1 MNNLSKSIFSKPD
14 EMEAK
19 ISYQAMRITWI
30 TINSLFVVGMIW
42 FFLNGGNN
50 PISLTMLL
58 AAEVIY
64 FTAKAY
70 INLRLTRSGKD
81 NE

>member
-1 MNNLSKSIFSKPD
+1 MSNLTKSIFSNPD

-19 ISYQAMRITWI
+19 VSYQAMRITWI

-42 FFLNGGNN
+42 FFLNEGNN

-58 AAEVIY
+58 AAELIY
-64 FTAKAY
+64 FTVKAFL
-70 INLRLTRSGKD
+70 NWRLTRGGKD

>member
-1 MNNLSKSIFSKPD
+1 MNNLTNGIFSKPD

-30 TINSLFVVGMIW
+30 TINSLFVVGMTLY
-42 FFLNGGNN
+42 FLNGGNN

-58 AAEVIY
+58 AAEIIY
-64 FTAKAY
+64 FTVKAF
-70 INLRLTRSGKD
+70 LSWRLTRGGED

>member
-1 MNNLSKSIFSKPD
+1 MRNLTKSIFSNPD
-14 EMEAK
+14 EKEAK
-19 ISYQAMRITWI
+19 VSYQAMRITWI

-50 PISLTMLL
+50 PISLIMLV

-64 FTAKAY
+64 ITVKAFL
-70 INLRLTRSGKD
+70 NWRLTHGGKD